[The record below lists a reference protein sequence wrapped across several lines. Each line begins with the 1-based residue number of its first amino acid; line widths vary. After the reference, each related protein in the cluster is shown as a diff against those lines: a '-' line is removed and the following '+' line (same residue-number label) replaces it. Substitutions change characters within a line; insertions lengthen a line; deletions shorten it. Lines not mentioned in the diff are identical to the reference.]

1 MKKIILAIAILIT
14 LSSNAQKI
22 NFGIKAGLNMSMLT
36 GSKDQIMSSNNG
48 FFGGAVLEFKILEK
62 IALQPE
68 LLFSTQGAKFESKD
82 LTFSTTRKMD
92 YLILPIMVKYYI
104 KSGLFVEAGPQV
116 GFLLSANQDVENR
129 ITNISTS
136 ENIKDATKDFDMA
149 ANVGIGYDILDK
161 VVTQIRY
168 CIGITN
174 TSTLENTDIKNG
186 VFQLSV
192 GYKF

>member
-36 GSKDQIMSSNNG
+36 GSKDQIMSSTNG
-48 FFGGAVLEFKILEK
+48 FFAGTLIEFKILEK

-68 LLFSTQGAKFESKD
+68 LLFSAQGAKFESKD

-116 GFLLSANQDVENR
+116 GFLLSANQDAENR

-161 VVTQIRY
+161 IVTQIRY

>member
-1 MKKIILAIAILIT
+1 MKKIVLAIVILIT
-14 LSSNAQKI
+14 LNSTAQKI

-48 FFGGAVLEFKILEK
+48 FFAGALLEFKILGK
-62 IALQPE
+62 IAIQPE
-68 LLFSTQGAKFESKD
+68 LLFSAQGAKFESKD

-116 GFLLSANQDVENR
+116 GFLISANQDVVNR

-136 ENIKDATKDFDMA
+136 EDINDATKDFDMS

-161 VVTQIRY
+161 VVAQVRY
-168 CIGITN
+168 CIGVTN
-174 TSTLENTDIKNG
+174 TNDLENTNIKNG